1 MFARSAFR
9 SATAVKSQIRRY
21 ASEAP
26 AKSSSLPYA
35 AAGAAILGVGG
46 YYTLYRDAGHAPS
59 ASEAKESIKS
69 VVGAEPKKAFT
80 GGDQGFISLKLES
93 VENINSNTKKFRF
106 ALPEEDAVSGLKVA
120 SALLT
125 KYQGPEMEKPA
136 VRPYTPVS
144 DEGEIGYLDLLV
156 KKYPNG
162 AMSTHMH
169 DMTPGQRLDF
179 KGPIPK
185 FPWTANKHEHIALI
199 SGGTGI
205 TPMYQLTRAIFQ
217 NPEDTTKV
225 TLVFGNVSEQDI
237 LLKKE
242 FDELENTYP
251 RRFKAFY
258 VLDNPPETWQAGKG
272 FITKDLLKT
281 VLPEPKE
288 ADKIKLFVC
297 GPPGLVKA
305 IAGSKKGMQQGDLD
319 GYLKELGYSQ
329 DQVYKF

>member
-1 MFARSAFR
+1 MHSFYLLRED
-9 SATAVKSQIRRY
+9 TDKPI
-21 ASEAP
+21 
-26 AKSSSLPYA
+26 A
-35 AAGAAILGVGG
+35 ALV
-46 YYTLYRDAGHAPS
+46 
-59 ASEAKESIKS
+59 
-69 VVGAEPKKAFT
+69 
-80 GGDQGFISLKLES
+80 
-93 VENINSNTKKFRF
+93 
-106 ALPEEDAVSGLKVA
+106 
-120 SALLT
+120 T

-144 DEGEIGYLDLLV
+144 DEGDKGYLDLLV

-162 AMSTHMH
+162 VMSTHMH

-225 TLVFGNVSEQDI
+225 TLVFGNISEEDI

-258 VLDNPPETWQAGKG
+258 TLDKPPETWQAGKG
-272 FITKDLLKT
+272 FISKELLKT

-288 ADKIKLFVC
+288 GEKIKLFVC

-305 IAGSKKGMQQGDLD
+305 ISGSKKGMQQGDLD